1 MGLESAS
8 VLSHLLGRARKH
20 ERGRIRAALGV
31 YERPSKERTGRIISA
46 SLENGRVWQL
56 PDGPAQEERDRQ
68 LLEGGERPGAG
79 FPNMLADPAFQQWL
93 WGFDAAKA
101 AGEAWEACSS
111 GARETGK
118 GLMREEASS
127 LVISKL

>member
-8 VLSHLLGRARKH
+8 VLSHLLGLARKDG
-20 ERGRIRAALGV
+20 RGQIRAALGV
-31 YERPSKERTGRIISA
+31 YERLRKERTGRIISA

-68 LLEGGERPGAG
+68 LLEGGKRPGAG
-79 FPNMLADPAFQQWL
+79 FPNMLADPGCQKWL

-101 AGEAWEACSS
+101 AGEAWKAYSS
-111 GARETGK
+111 GAREMGK
-118 GLMREEASS
+118 GLMREEVSS